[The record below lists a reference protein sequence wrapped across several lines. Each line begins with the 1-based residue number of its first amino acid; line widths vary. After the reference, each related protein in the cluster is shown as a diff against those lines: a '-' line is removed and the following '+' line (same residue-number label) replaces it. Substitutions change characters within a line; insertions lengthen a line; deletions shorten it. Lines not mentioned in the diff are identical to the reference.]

1 MKKRIP
7 VRKKDRRKSTHNGRA
22 KENLRLSEDR
32 FRKVFHAGPAAI
44 SISTLGER
52 VFLDVNDNFVR
63 LLGYS
68 REELIGHTSLGLG
81 IYDSPGRLAQMVEAV
96 RAEGAIR
103 DDETKVRTKSG
114 EILNARISVELIY
127 LEGEECLLAIIQDVT
142 GQKRAEEARAR
153 AEEKYRRMFEE
164 AVEGIFQTSPGGQFI
179 TVNPAMARMCGYDGP
194 EDLMSCVTDI
204 ERQLYVRPERR
215 GEFRRLLEQRG
226 VIRRFENQIRRKDG
240 SPIWVSENA
249 RVVCDP
255 HGTVLYFEGS
265 CEDITERKRAEE
277 ALRDSEERY
286 RELFENADDMIF
298 TMDLHGNLTSINRTG
313 EDISGYTRAEA
324 LAMNI
329 VQVLPP
335 EHCGAVEKVL
345 EDIAAGKEVPR
356 IFELEFLTKNGN
368 RVAVEIGVRPRY
380 ERGKPV
386 EVEGIGRDVSQ
397 RKGLEAQLRQ
407 AQKMEA
413 VGRLSGGIA
422 HDFNNL
428 MTVVLRYTHI
438 LAKKLGPDSP
448 NCAELEAIKSAGER
462 AAALTR
468 QLLAFSRKQVLK
480 PEVLDLDIVMEDLQK
495 MLRPLIG
502 EDIEL
507 SLIPEPDLGRL
518 RADKGQIEQIVM
530 NLAVNSRDA
539 MPKGG
544 RLTIRTA
551 NVDLDKSYTRLH
563 VGSQPGAYVM
573 LDVTDTGCGMD
584 EATLGQIF
592 EPFFTTKE
600 QGKGTGLGMSTV
612 YGIVKQSG
620 GYIWVDSKL
629 GLGTS
634 CKIFFPRVEQAVMTP
649 KVREVLAGPAGGKET
664 ILLVEDEGS
673 VAILARRVL
682 EREGYRVLEA
692 REGQEALRISG
703 RYVGPIHMI
712 LTDVVMPVMSGR
724 EVAHRL
730 LSERPEVKVL
740 YMSGYT
746 DDEVLQHGILD
757 CDIGFLQKPFT
768 DDTLARKVREVLDTP
783 A

>member
-32 FRKVFHAGPAAI
+32 FRKVFHAGAAAI
-44 SISTLGER
+44 SISTLGEG

-81 IYDSPGRLAQMVEAV
+81 ICDSLGRLAQMVEAV
-96 RAEGAIR
+96 RAQGAIR

-215 GEFRRLLEQRG
+215 GQFRRLLEQRG
-226 VIRRFENQIRRKDG
+226 VIQRFENQIRRKDG

-249 RVVCDP
+249 
-255 HGTVLYFEGS
+255 
-265 CEDITERKRAEE
+265 
-277 ALRDSEERY
+277 
-286 RELFENADDMIF
+286 
-298 TMDLHGNLTSINRTG
+298 
-313 EDISGYTRAEA
+313 
-324 LAMNI
+324 
-329 VQVLPP
+329 
-335 EHCGAVEKVL
+335 
-345 EDIAAGKEVPR
+345 R

-428 MTVVLRYTHI
+428 MTVVLGYTHI
-438 LAKKLGPDSP
+438 LAKKLGPNSP

-518 RADKGQIEQIVM
+518 RGDKGQVEQIVM

-620 GYIWVDSKL
+620 GYIWVHSKP
-629 GLGTS
+629 GLGTA

-664 ILLVEDEGS
+664 ILLVEDEG
-673 VAILARRVL
+673 
-682 EREGYRVLEA
+682 
-692 REGQEALRISG
+692 
-703 RYVGPIHMI
+703 
-712 LTDVVMPVMSGR
+712 
-724 EVAHRL
+724 
-730 LSERPEVKVL
+730 
-740 YMSGYT
+740 
-746 DDEVLQHGILD
+746 
-757 CDIGFLQKPFT
+757 
-768 DDTLARKVREVLDTP
+768 
-783 A
+783 

>member
-1 MKKRIP
+1 MP
-7 VRKKDRRKSTHNGRA
+7 SVT
-22 KENLRLSEDR
+22 
-32 FRKVFHAGPAAI
+32 
-44 SISTLGER
+44 STLP
-52 VFLDVNDNFVR
+52 F
-63 LLGYS
+63 
-68 REELIGHTSLGLG
+68 
-81 IYDSPGRLAQMVEAV
+81 
-96 RAEGAIR
+96 
-103 DDETKVRTKSG
+103 
-114 EILNARISVELIY
+114 
-127 LEGEECLLAIIQDVT
+127 
-142 GQKRAEEARAR
+142 
-153 AEEKYRRMFEE
+153 
-164 AVEGIFQTSPGGQFI
+164 
-179 TVNPAMARMCGYDGP
+179 
-194 EDLMSCVTDI
+194 
-204 ERQLYVRPERR
+204 
-215 GEFRRLLEQRG
+215 
-226 VIRRFENQIRRKDG
+226 
-240 SPIWVSENA
+240 
-249 RVVCDP
+249 
-255 HGTVLYFEGS
+255 
-265 CEDITERKRAEE
+265 
-277 ALRDSEERY
+277 
-286 RELFENADDMIF
+286 
-298 TMDLHGNLTSINRTG
+298 
-313 EDISGYTRAEA
+313 
-324 LAMNI
+324 
-329 VQVLPP
+329 
-335 EHCGAVEKVL
+335 
-345 EDIAAGKEVPR
+345 
-356 IFELEFLTKNGN
+356 GN

-428 MTVVLRYTHI
+428 MTVVLGYTHI

>member
-1 MKKRIP
+1 M
-7 VRKKDRRKSTHNGRA
+7 
-22 KENLRLSEDR
+22 
-32 FRKVFHAGPAAI
+32 
-44 SISTLGER
+44 
-52 VFLDVNDNFVR
+52 
-63 LLGYS
+63 
-68 REELIGHTSLGLG
+68 
-81 IYDSPGRLAQMVEAV
+81 
-96 RAEGAIR
+96 
-103 DDETKVRTKSG
+103 
-114 EILNARISVELIY
+114 
-127 LEGEECLLAIIQDVT
+127 
-142 GQKRAEEARAR
+142 
-153 AEEKYRRMFEE
+153 
-164 AVEGIFQTSPGGQFI
+164 
-179 TVNPAMARMCGYDGP
+179 
-194 EDLMSCVTDI
+194 
-204 ERQLYVRPERR
+204 
-215 GEFRRLLEQRG
+215 
-226 VIRRFENQIRRKDG
+226 
-240 SPIWVSENA
+240 
-249 RVVCDP
+249 
-255 HGTVLYFEGS
+255 
-265 CEDITERKRAEE
+265 
-277 ALRDSEERY
+277 
-286 RELFENADDMIF
+286 
-298 TMDLHGNLTSINRTG
+298 
-313 EDISGYTRAEA
+313 
-324 LAMNI
+324 
-329 VQVLPP
+329 
-335 EHCGAVEKVL
+335 
-345 EDIAAGKEVPR
+345 
-356 IFELEFLTKNGN
+356 
-368 RVAVEIGVRPRY
+368 
-380 ERGKPV
+380 
-386 EVEGIGRDVSQ
+386 
-397 RKGLEAQLRQ
+397 
-407 AQKMEA
+407 
-413 VGRLSGGIA
+413 
-422 HDFNNL
+422 
-428 MTVVLRYTHI
+428 
-438 LAKKLGPDSP
+438 
-448 NCAELEAIKSAGER
+448 
-462 AAALTR
+462 
-468 QLLAFSRKQVLK
+468 LK

-768 DDTLARKVREVLDTP
+768 DDTLARKVLEREGYRVLEAREGQEALRISGRYVGPIHMILTDVVMPVMSGREVAHRLLSERPEVKVLYMSGYTDDEVLQHGILDCDIGFLQKPFTDDTLARKVREVLDTP

>member
-1 MKKRIP
+1 M
-7 VRKKDRRKSTHNGRA
+7 DGRRKIYACRKIDSARCFMQAPLPSASARLAKGSFSTSTIISFACWATAGKSSSATHPWVSVFTILPA
-22 KENLRLSEDR
+22 TVDE
-32 FRKVFHAGPAAI
+32 RKV
-44 SISTLGER
+44 R
-52 VFLDVNDNFVR
+52 R
-63 LLGYS
+63 
-68 REELIGHTSLGLG
+68 
-81 IYDSPGRLAQMVEAV
+81 
-96 RAEGAIR
+96 
-103 DDETKVRTKSG
+103 KSG
-114 EILNARISVELIY
+114 EILNARISVESIY

-142 GQKRAEEARAR
+142 GEKRAEEARAR

-215 GEFRRLLEQRG
+215 GQFRRLLEQRG
-226 VIRRFENQIRRKDG
+226 VIQRFENQIRRKDG

-249 RVVCDP
+249 RVVRDP

-428 MTVVLRYTHI
+428 MTVVLGYTHI